1 MREENIVTPVYILTG
16 FLDSGKTTF
25 VKDTLMKQDWI
36 EDGPT
41 LLLTCEEGEEVYS
54 DDYLDENG
62 MFLFPIEE
70 REQLNKAF
78 FENCERIYHPAQVVI
93 EYNGMWDLQ
102 EIIQEKYPGNWEIQG
117 VYSTVNGQTLDM
129 YLTNMRNLLMN
140 QLTESELIVINR
152 CAEGT
157 DRSGFRRALKVQN
170 PQAQLIFEDVDGNI
184 IPQTEEDLPFDIK
197 EDKITIGDMDF
208 GVWYVD
214 AYEHPEHY
222 LHKELTFLAQ
232 TFRPNGMAANMMI
245 PGRLIMACCA
255 EDIRFY
261 GYPCKVEQPVSLT
274 QRGWERVTVRFE
286 HEEWDGTGRKQ
297 PVLYLIKTEKAARPE
312 EEVVYLG

>member
-1 MREENIVTPVYILTG
+1 MTPVYIMTG

-36 EDGPT
+36 EDGAT

-54 DDYLDENG
+54 DSYLDENA
-62 MFLFPIEE
+62 MFQFQIEE
-70 REQLNKAF
+70 RDQLNKSF

-102 EIIQEKYPGNWEIQG
+102 EIMGETYPRNWEIQG
-117 VYSTVNGQTLDM
+117 IYSTVNGQTLGM

-152 CAEGT
+152 CGDGT
-157 DRSGFRRALKVQN
+157 DRVSFRRALKIQN
-170 PQAQLIFEDVDGNI
+170 PLAQLIFEDEEGNI
-184 IPQTEEDLPFDIK
+184 IPQTEEDLPFNVK
-197 EDKITIGDMDF
+197 ADKIVIDDMDF
-208 GVWYVD
+208 GIWYVD

-222 LHKELTFLAQ
+222 LHKEITFLAQ
-232 TFRPNGMAANMMI
+232 TFRPKGMREDMMI
-245 PGRLIMACCA
+245 PGRMIMACCA

-261 GYPCKVEQPVSLT
+261 GYPCKIEKPVCLT

-286 HEEWDGTGRKQ
+286 CEEWEMSGQEQ
-297 PVLYLIKTEKAARPE
+297 PVLYLIRTEKAEKPE